1 MYPVLGYNISCYN
14 FIVILL
20 GLLHRTSVFTRQA
33 FTLISF
39 MIKRSLKGESM
50 EKVIAVA
57 MSGGVDSS
65 LTAAMLLKQ
74 GYKVFGITLW
84 LWVSGTPYDEVP
96 LAVID
101 AKKMCDF
108 LGIEHHVIDAR
119 DVFYENVVDYFVKE
133 YAYGRTPNPCVFC
146 NKNIKFDLMLN
157 RALELGATHMVT
169 GHYAQV
175 NYNEDTGLYELHK
188 GVDPTK
194 DQSYVMYNMNQRILS
209 HLMFPLGGQCKT
221 ETRKLAAEYDL
232 PVAKKPDSVDIC
244 FLPHGNYQKLVVEEM
259 KTKPKSGNIVTE
271 DGEILGKHT
280 GLFNYTIG
288 QRKGLGIAYKH
299 PLYVIGFNGER
310 NEVIVG
316 PNERLFTNRMICKF
330 YNFLD
335 DTIHKELK
343 AEGKIRYAANPS
355 PCTARILDDDTME
368 VIFDEPQRAITP
380 GQSVAFY
387 NGTQLLGGAVID
399 RVC

>member
-1 MYPVLGYNISCYN
+1 MYLVLGYNISCYN

-39 MIKRSLKGESM
+39 MVKRSLKGESM

-84 LWVSGTPYDEVP
+84 LWVSGSPYDEVP
-96 LAVID
+96 LAVTD

-175 NYNEDTGLYELHK
+175 NYNEETGLYELHK

-221 ETRKLAAEYDL
+221 ETRKLAAEYKL

-259 KTKPKSGNIVTE
+259 KAKPKAGNIVTE
-271 DGEILGKHT
+271 DGEVLGKHN

-299 PLYVIGFNGER
+299 PLYVIGFNGDR

-368 VIFDEPQRAITP
+368 VIFEEPQRAITP

>member
-39 MIKRSLKGESM
+39 MVKRSLKGESM

-84 LWVSGTPYDEVP
+84 LWVSGSPYDEVP
-96 LAVID
+96 LAITD

-175 NYNEDTGLYELHK
+175 NYNEETGLYELHK
-188 GVDPTK
+188 GIDPTK

-259 KTKPKSGNIVTE
+259 KAKPKTGNIVTE
-271 DGEILGKHT
+271 DGEVLGKHN

-299 PLYVIGFNGER
+299 PLYVIGFNGDR
-310 NEVIVG
+310 NEVVVG
-316 PNERLFTNRMICKF
+316 PNERLFTKRMICKF

-368 VIFDEPQRAITP
+368 VIFEEPQRAITP

>member
-39 MIKRSLKGESM
+39 MVKRSLKGESM

-84 LWVSGTPYDEVP
+84 LWVSGMPYDEVP
-96 LAVID
+96 LAVTD

-175 NYNEDTGLYELHK
+175 NYNEETGLYELHK

-209 HLMFPLGGQCKT
+209 HLMFPLGGQYKT

-244 FLPHGNYQKLVVEEM
+244 FLPHGNYQKLVIEEM
-259 KTKPKSGNIVTE
+259 KAKPKTGNIVTE
-271 DGEILGKHT
+271 DGEVLGKHN

-299 PLYVIGFNGER
+299 PLYVIGFNGDR

-368 VIFDEPQRAITP
+368 VVFEEPQRAITP

>member
-39 MIKRSLKGESM
+39 MVKRSLKGESM

-96 LAVID
+96 LAVTD

-175 NYNEDTGLYELHK
+175 NYNEETGLYELHK
-188 GVDPTK
+188 GIDPTK

-221 ETRKLAAEYDL
+221 ETRKLAVEYDL
-232 PVAKKPDSVDIC
+232 PVAKKPDSVAIC

-259 KTKPKSGNIVTE
+259 KAKPKTGNIVTE
-271 DGEILGKHT
+271 DGEVLGKHN

-299 PLYVIGFNGER
+299 PLYVIGFNGDS

-335 DTIHKELK
+335 DAIHKELK

-368 VIFDEPQRAITP
+368 VIFEEPQRAITP

>member
-1 MYPVLGYNISCYN
+1 MYPDLGYNISCYN

-39 MIKRSLKGESM
+39 MVKRSLKGESM

-96 LAVID
+96 LAVTD

-175 NYNEDTGLYELHK
+175 NYNEETGLYELHK
-188 GVDPTK
+188 GIDPTK

-259 KTKPKSGNIVTE
+259 KAKPKTGNIVTE
-271 DGEILGKHT
+271 DGEVLGKHN

-316 PNERLFTNRMICKF
+316 PNDRLFTNRMICKF

-355 PCTARILDDDTME
+355 SCTARILDDDTME
-368 VIFDEPQRAITP
+368 VIFEEPQRAITP

>member
-96 LAVID
+96 LAVTD

-175 NYNEDTGLYELHK
+175 NYNEETGLYELHK

-244 FLPHGNYQKLVVEEM
+244 FLPHGNYQKLVLEEM
-259 KTKPKSGNIVTE
+259 KAKPKAGNIVTE
-271 DGEILGKHT
+271 DGEVLGKHN

-288 QRKGLGIAYKH
+288 QRRGLGIAYKH
-299 PLYVIGFNGER
+299 PLYVIGFNGDR

-368 VIFDEPQRAITP
+368 VIFEEPQRAITP

>member
-39 MIKRSLKGESM
+39 MVKRSLKGESM

-84 LWVSGTPYDEVP
+84 LWVSGTPYDSVP
-96 LAVID
+96 LAVTD

-119 DVFYENVVDYFVKE
+119 DVFYDNVVDYFVKE

-175 NYNEDTGLYELHK
+175 NYNEETGLYELHK

-259 KTKPKSGNIVTE
+259 KAKPKAGNIVTE
-271 DGEILGKHT
+271 DGEVLGKHN

-299 PLYVIGFNGER
+299 PLYVIGFNGDR

-368 VIFDEPQRAITP
+368 VIFEEPQRAITP

>member
-1 MYPVLGYNISCYN
+1 
-14 FIVILL
+14 
-20 GLLHRTSVFTRQA
+20 
-33 FTLISF
+33 

-96 LAVID
+96 LAVTD

-133 YAYGRTPNPCVFC
+133 YAHGRTPNPCVFC

-175 NYNEDTGLYELHK
+175 NYNNDTGLYELHK

-221 ETRKLAAEYDL
+221 ETRKLAAEYNL

-259 KTKPKSGNIVTE
+259 KTKPKMGNIVTE
-271 DGEILGKHT
+271 DGEVLGKHN

-316 PNERLFTNRMICKF
+316 PNERLFTNHMICKF

-335 DTIHKELK
+335 DSIHKELK

-368 VIFDEPQRAITP
+368 VIFEEPQRAITP

>member
-39 MIKRSLKGESM
+39 MVKRSLKGESM

-96 LAVID
+96 LAVTD

-175 NYNEDTGLYELHK
+175 NYNEETGLYELHK

-244 FLPHGNYQKLVVEEM
+244 FLPHGNYQKLVLEEM
-259 KTKPKSGNIVTE
+259 KAKPKAGNIVTE
-271 DGEILGKHT
+271 DGEVLGKHN

-288 QRKGLGIAYKH
+288 QRRGLGIAYKH
-299 PLYVIGFNGER
+299 PLYVIGFNGDR

-368 VIFDEPQRAITP
+368 VIFEEPQRAITP

>member
-1 MYPVLGYNISCYN
+1 
-14 FIVILL
+14 
-20 GLLHRTSVFTRQA
+20 
-33 FTLISF
+33 
-39 MIKRSLKGESM
+39 
-50 EKVIAVA
+50 
-57 MSGGVDSS
+57 
-65 LTAAMLLKQ
+65 
-74 GYKVFGITLW
+74 
-84 LWVSGTPYDEVP
+84 
-96 LAVID
+96 
-101 AKKMCDF
+101 
-108 LGIEHHVIDAR
+108 
-119 DVFYENVVDYFVKE
+119 
-133 YAYGRTPNPCVFC
+133 
-146 NKNIKFDLMLN
+146 
-157 RALELGATHMVT
+157 MVT

-175 NYNEDTGLYELHK
+175 NYNEETGLYELHK

-259 KTKPKSGNIVTE
+259 KDKPKTGNIVTE
-271 DGEILGKHT
+271 DGEVLGKHN

-368 VIFDEPQRAITP
+368 VIFEEPQRAITP

>member
-39 MIKRSLKGESM
+39 MVKRSLKGESM

-96 LAVID
+96 LAVTD

-175 NYNEDTGLYELHK
+175 NYNEETGLYELHK
-188 GVDPTK
+188 GIDSTK

-221 ETRKLAAEYDL
+221 ETRKLATEYDL

-259 KTKPKSGNIVTE
+259 KAKPKTGNIVTE
-271 DGEILGKHT
+271 DGEVLGKHN

-299 PLYVIGFNGER
+299 PLYVIGFNGDR

-368 VIFDEPQRAITP
+368 VIFEEPQRAITP